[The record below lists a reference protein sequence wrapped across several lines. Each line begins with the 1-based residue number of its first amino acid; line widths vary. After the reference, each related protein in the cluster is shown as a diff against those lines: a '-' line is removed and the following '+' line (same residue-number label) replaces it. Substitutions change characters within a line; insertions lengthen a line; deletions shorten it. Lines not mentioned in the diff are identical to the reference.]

1 MAERKL
7 VSIDV
12 PPATKRR
19 AERVSN
25 ALNQTITWAVETQ
38 VLYMQEK
45 MLTERL
51 SSEAHRKLYLR
62 RKLSLEDA
70 FREGRPRRQT
80 LKFPDPPSGPHEQIT
95 MKLSEPAVRALGNL
109 CALYRCTQGW
119 MLARIFK
126 GHENFA
132 LKHVVPENEHEL
144 FFAGKWK
151 RPEPKIEIDL
161 NSDNGDDDE

>member
-1 MAERKL
+1 MAEKTKL
-7 VSIDV
+7 VVIDV

-25 ALNQTITWAVETQ
+25 ALNQTITWSIETQ
-38 VLYMQEK
+38 VLAMQER
-45 MLTERL
+45 MLTEQL
-51 SSEAHRKLYLR
+51 DSEADRKQYLR
-62 RKLSLEDA
+62 RKLSWEQA
-70 FREGRPRRQT
+70 FGAPRRPT

-95 MKLSEPAVRALGNL
+95 MKLSERAVRALGNL

-132 LKHVVPENEHEL
+132 LKHVVPENEHEI

-161 NSDNGDDDE
+161 NGDDE